1 MKTYKFLFSF
11 LVAALL
17 FSCQTGPKHILKQK
31 TDANGFTYEYV
42 TNDPLGVRIYTL
54 ENGLKVFLSQ
64 NTDKPRIQTFVA
76 VRAGSSY
83 DPKETTGLA
92 HYLEH
97 MMFKGT
103 SKIGTSNWEE
113 EKQRL
118 EKISDLY
125 EKHKAESDPSK
136 KKEIYAE
143 IDRISQEAAQFAVPN
158 EYDKLISSVGAQG
171 TNAWTSNEET
181 VYMNDIPTNELE
193 KWVKLESERFGE
205 LVLRLFH
212 TELETVY
219 EEFNMSQD
227 NDYRKS
233 YFTLYEKLFPKHPY
247 GQQTTIGKA
256 EHLKNPS
263 MVNIH
268 NYWNTY
274 YVPNNMAVC
283 MSGDLDFERT
293 IQLLNDS
300 FGKLEPGD
308 VPENVLP
315 KEDPITEIIEVDV
328 AGPDIEHLRFGY
340 RFDGITSEDRK
351 YVEVINHLLSNSV
364 AGLIQLE
371 LVQQQKVIRAG
382 SYSNFMKDYGVHAF
396 FGIPR
401 QGQSLEEV
409 KDLIVGVLDKVKS
422 GDFDDWLVEAAI
434 KDMRLSQTLDLEDNW
449 RAYNFVHTFI
459 HGLNWED
466 ELNYIDELEKI
477 TKEELV
483 AFANEHYNDNYVAV
497 YKRTG
502 KDEMSVKVEKPQ
514 ITSVPLNRDKSS
526 EFFNEFKEMEV
537 DRLKP
542 VFVDF
547 ENDIVTEE
555 LDNGVKLNYVKG
567 TVPNLFRLYF
577 MVDMGSDNL
586 KELPVA
592 FDLLNYFGTDKYAPD
607 ELKKEFYKHG
617 IRVNSQAQNDNA
629 IFVLYGLEESYPAAI
644 ELLEHVLT
652 SIKPDVEIYADFVDG
667 MLKKR
672 SDAKLDKS
680 TILWDGLF
688 SYGKNGP
695 VNSFTNILT
704 TEELKNAKPDVYTD
718 LIKDLGSYPHR
729 FVYCGQQDLDYVKS
743 VIAEKHKL
751 PEQLKEYPE
760 AVKFEE
766 REYDKPKIYFANY
779 DMVQNMVLMIS
790 KDDMFNPELIP
801 EARMFNEYFG
811 RGLSSIV
818 FQEIRE
824 AKGLAY
830 SAFSA
835 FSTPSKPDKSHY
847 VYAYLSTQPD
857 KLKDAS
863 DAMLDLMNNMPQ
875 AEIQFEG
882 AKESVLKKLET
893 ERKVNTDLFW
903 HYKWHEE
910 MGIEKDNRE
919 AIYNS
924 VKDASIDDLQNF
936 FDNHIKGKN
945 YAFLILGNK
954 ENLDVNTLKKIGDFE
969 ELSLE
974 QLFNY

>member
-1 MKTYKFLFSF
+1 MKTYKFLF
-11 LVAALL
+11 LLLAVAAMY
-17 FSCQTGPKHILKQK
+17 SCQSGPKYALKQK
-31 TDANGFTYEYV
+31 TDPNGFTYEYV
-42 TNDPLGVRIYTL
+42 TNDPLGARIYTL
-54 ENGLKVFLSQ
+54 ENGLKVYLSQ
-64 NTDKPRIQTFVA
+64 NADKPRIQTFVA

-113 EKQRL
+113 EKIKL
-118 EKISDLY
+118 EQISELY
-125 EKHKAESDPSK
+125 EKHKAESDPAK

-158 EYDKLISSVGAQG
+158 EYDKLVSSIGAQG

-193 KWVKLESERFGE
+193 KWVKLESERFSQ

-219 EEFNMSQD
+219 EEFNMGQD

-233 YFTLYEKLFPKHPY
+233 YNKLYEKLFPKHPY

-274 YVPNNMAVC
+274 YVPNNLAVC
-283 MSGDLDFERT
+283 MSGDLDFDKT
-293 IQLLNDS
+293 IQLLNSS

-315 KEDPITEIIEVDV
+315 KEEPITEIVEVDV
-328 AGPDIEHLRFGY
+328 AGPDIEHVRFGY
-340 RFDGITSEDRK
+340 RFDGIKSEDRK
-351 YVEVINHLLSNSV
+351 YVEVINHLLSNGV

-371 LVQQQKVIRAG
+371 LVQQQKVLEAG
-382 SYSNFMKDYGVHAF
+382 SYPNFMKDYGVHTF
-396 FGIPR
+396 YGKPR
-401 QGQSLEEV
+401 EGQTLEEV
-409 KDLIVGVLDKVKS
+409 KDLIIGVIDKVKA

-434 KDMRLSQTLDLEDNW
+434 NDMRLSQTLELEKNW

-459 HGLNWED
+459 HDLNWED
-466 ELNYIDELEKI
+466 ELNYFDELEKI
-477 TKEELV
+477 TKDELV
-483 AFANEHYNDNYVAV
+483 AFANEHYGDNYVAV

-502 KDEMSVKVEKPQ
+502 KDESAVKVEKPQ

-547 ENDIVTEE
+547 NKDIVTEKLAE
-555 LDNGVKLNYVKG
+555 GVKLNYVKG

-617 IRVNSQAQNDNA
+617 IRVYSQAEDDNA
-629 IFVLYGLEESYPAAI
+629 IFVFYGLEDAYPAAI
-644 ELLEHVLT
+644 ELLDHVLT
-652 SIKPDVEIYADFVDG
+652 SIKPDKEIYNSFVDG

-680 TILWDGLF
+680 SILWDGLF
-688 SYGKNGP
+688 SYGKYGP

-704 TEELKNAKPDVYTD
+704 TEELKNTEPNVYTN
-718 LIKDLGSYPHR
+718 LIKDLSSYPHR
-729 FVYCGQQDLDYVKS
+729 FVYCGQQDLKYVKS
-743 VIAEKHKL
+743 IISEKHKF
-751 PEQLKEYPE
+751 PEQLKEYP
-760 AVKFEE
+760 AAIKYEE

-790 KDDMFNPELIP
+790 KDDKFSPELMP
-801 EARMFNEYFG
+801 DAKLFNEYFG
-811 RGLSSIV
+811 SGLSSIV

-835 FSTPSKPDKSHY
+835 FAAPSKPELSHY
-847 VYAYLSTQPD
+847 VYGYLSTQPD

-863 DAMLDLMNNMPQ
+863 DAMLGLMNEMPR
-875 AEIQFEG
+875 AEMQFEG

-893 ERKVNTDLFW
+893 ERKVNMDLFW
-903 HYKWHEE
+903 HYKWHVD

-919 AIYNS
+919 AIYNK
-924 VKDASIDDLQNF
+924 VKDASLDDLQSF
-936 FDNHIKGKN
+936 FDDHIKGKN

-954 ENLDVNTLKKIGDFE
+954 NELDINTLKKIGDYE

-974 QLFNY
+974 TLFNY